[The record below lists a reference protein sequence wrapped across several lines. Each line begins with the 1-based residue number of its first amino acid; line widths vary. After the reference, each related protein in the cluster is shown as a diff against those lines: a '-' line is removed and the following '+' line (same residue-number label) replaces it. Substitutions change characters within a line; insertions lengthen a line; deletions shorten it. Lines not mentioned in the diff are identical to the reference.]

1 MRKFKPNPQL
11 AKLDQR
17 QVLKL
22 RRKSMDDIGR
32 GVTLESRLMST
43 ITASIPGEWVDAL
56 TKTLQEMGVNGERQR
71 KALADRETTTKQAV
85 D

>member
-1 MRKFKPNPQL
+1 L

-22 RRKSMDDIGR
+22 MRKTLDDTGR
-32 GVTLESRLMST
+32 GVTLESRLTST
-43 ITASIPGEWVDAL
+43 VTASIPGEWVDAL